1 MKATIYHNP
10 RCGKSRETL
19 ALLREQG
26 IEPVI
31 VEYLATPPDAAALKK
46 LLTALKLKPRQLL
59 RTKEKDYKALGL
71 DDPGLSDA
79 ELIEAMAA
87 HPALI
92 ERPIVVAGDKA
103 VLGRPPEKVLD
114 IIQGPRARR
123 ERG

>member
-1 MKATIYHNP
+1 MKTTIYHNP
-10 RCGKSRETL
+10 RCSKSRETL

-59 RTKEKDYKALGL
+59 RTKEKDYQALGL

-79 ELIEAMAA
+79 ELIEAMVA
-87 HPALI
+87 HPLLI
-92 ERPIVVAGDKA
+92 ERPIVVAGGKA

-114 IIQGPRARR
+114 IIQGPRGGR

>member
-59 RTKEKDYKALGL
+59 RTKEKDYQALGL
-71 DDPGLSDA
+71 DDPDLSDA

-87 HPALI
+87 HPLLI
-92 ERPIVVAGDKA
+92 ERPIVVAGGKA

>member
-1 MKATIYHNP
+1 MKTTIYHNP

-59 RTKEKDYKALGL
+59 RTKEKDYQALGL
-71 DDPGLSDA
+71 DDPGLSDT

-87 HPALI
+87 HPLLI
-92 ERPIVVAGDKA
+92 ERPIVVAGGKA

-114 IIQGPRARR
+114 IIRGPRARR

>member
-1 MKATIYHNP
+1 MKTTIYHNP

-26 IEPVI
+26 VEPVI

-59 RTKEKDYKALGL
+59 RTKEKDYQALGL

-87 HPALI
+87 HPLLI
-92 ERPIVVAGDKA
+92 ERPIVVAGGKA

-114 IIQGPRARR
+114 IIRGPRARR